1 MHQRKSKKIL
11 VYFFLLLIF
20 STIGNKSLN
29 NFKFQNINNIQISG
43 INEKKSN
50 ILLKK
55 INDLKL
61 GNIFFINEGEI
72 RKLINSSSFIETYE
86 IYKNY
91 PSSLNIKIKK
101 AIYYAKMNDN
111 GKIFIIGS
119 NGKLIA
125 DEFNNPDLPFIFG
138 KPDIQEFIKFKKKLD
153 KSNFAYT
160 QVKNLYFFPTKRW
173 DLKFKNNTL
182 LRLPYDITPEILN
195 NLHKFLEKNS
205 DKNLSIVDAR
215 INNQIILNE

>member
-20 STIGNKSLN
+20 STIGNESLN
-29 NFKFQNINNIQISG
+29 NFKFPNINNIQISG

-61 GNIFFINEGEI
+61 GNIFFINEEKI
-72 RKLINSSSFIETYE
+72 RKLINSNSFIETYE

-91 PSSLNIKIKK
+91 PTSLNIKIKK
-101 AIYYAKMNDN
+101 ALFYAKINNN

-125 DEFNNPDLPFIFG
+125 DEFNYPDLPFIFG

-153 KSNFAYT
+153 KSNFAYI
-160 QVKNLYFFPTKRW
+160 QIKNLYFFPSERW

-182 LRLPYDITPEILN
+182 LRLPNDITPEILN